1 MPKLTGGQA
10 VVESLKTQG
19 VDTVFGIISIHN
31 LDLFDSLFG
40 SQDSIQFVG
49 GRLELGCGFM
59 ADGYARATGKPGV
72 LFTSTGPGAADSV
85 GAIGEAYFSGSPILE
100 ITTNVEQEFLGS
112 GKLATHET
120 KDQLRMFEAV
130 TDWNTSI
137 PEVESI
143 PDNITQAFDRFQT
156 RRPRPIELEI
166 PTDLLGTEADVEML
180 TARQP
185 NIPQGDP
192 NQVEKALQMLLKAK
206 RPAILVGEEVQQ
218 LGGTQQIVE
227 LAEKLGAAI
236 VTSDGAKG
244 AFPEDH
250 AQSLGQIMGRRIWG
264 ENPVQEWLGT
274 CDLVVV
280 LGSIMPH
287 RSTSGIGLQLPKDM
301 VHVLLDGEAI
311 GKNYPATVPIVA
323 NSQAV
328 VQQWLGAIG
337 DQDVHKGAA
346 FQDDIKSIRGNIR
359 SRLEETWS
367 NELKVFETVRAV
379 TPRNTI
385 FSLDPTVGASR
396 ATRCLDIYEP
406 RTYMHPHGW
415 LGLGFAFPAAI
426 GAKVGKPDS
435 PVVCVTGDG
444 GFQYNF
450 QELATCAQYGIHPVV
465 LMFNDNAWGVLKG
478 FQSDR
483 FGDNRR
489 FATDLVNPDFVKI
502 FESYGFEGTKVTNVN
517 DLGKALES
525 AIASGKTHLVEV
537 QTPDGFGAL
546 T

>member
-1 MPKLTGGQA
+1 VPKLTGGQT
-10 VVESLKTQG
+10 VVESLKAQG

-40 SQDSIQFVG
+40 SQDSMRFIG

-72 LFTSTGPGAADSV
+72 LFTSTGPGAADSM
-85 GAIGEAYFSGSPILE
+85 GAMGEAYFSGSPVLQ
-100 ITTNVEQEFLGS
+100 ITTNVEQEFIGS
-112 GKLATHET
+112 GKLSTHET
-120 KDQLRMFEAV
+120 KDQLRMFESV
-130 TDWNTSI
+130 TDWNAMI
-137 PEVESI
+137 NQVESI
-143 PDNITQAFDRFQT
+143 PDNIMEAFDRFQT

-166 PTDLLGTEADVEML
+166 PTNLLGEEADVEVL

-185 NIPQGDP
+185 DVPKGDP
-192 NQVEKALQMLLKAK
+192 NKVEQALQMILKAK
-206 RPAILVGEEVQQ
+206 RPVILVGEEVQM
-218 LGGTQQIVE
+218 LGGTQQIIE
-227 LAEKLGAAI
+227 LAEKLGAAV
-236 VTSDGAKG
+236 VTGDGAKG

-250 AQSLGQIMGRRIWG
+250 PLSVGQTLGRRIWG
-264 ENPVQEWLGT
+264 ENPVQDWLGT

-280 LGSIMPH
+280 LGCILPQ
-287 RSTSGIGLQLPKDM
+287 RSTTGIQLQLPKDT
-301 VHVLLDGEAI
+301 VHVLLDGDAI

-337 DQDVHKGAA
+337 NQDVDKGDA
-346 FQDDIKSIRGNIR
+346 FKNEIASIKGEVRR
-359 SRLEETWS
+359 KLEETWG
-367 NELKVFETVRAV
+367 NELKVFETVREV

-385 FSLDPTVGASR
+385 FSLDPTVPASR
-396 ATRCLDIYEP
+396 AARCLDIYEP

-426 GAKVGKPDS
+426 GAKVGKPDN

-450 QELATCAQYGIHPVV
+450 QELASCAQYGINPVV
-465 LMFNDNAWGVLKG
+465 LMFNDSAWGVLKNY
-478 FQSDR
+478 QKDR
-483 FGDNRR
+483 FGEGRQ
-489 FATDLVNPDFVKI
+489 FATELVNPDFVKL
-502 FESYGFEGTKVTNVN
+502 FESYGFEGTKVSNVK
-517 DLGKALES
+517 DLGKVLGD
-525 AIASGKTHLVEV
+525 AIGSGKTHLVEV
-537 QTPDGFGAL
+537 QIPDGFGSL

>member
-10 VVESLKTQG
+10 IIDSLKAQG

-31 LDLFDSLFG
+31 LDLFDSMFG
-40 SQDSIQFVG
+40 SQDSLNFVG

-59 ADGYARATGKPGV
+59 ADGYSRATGKPGI
-72 LFTSTGPGAADSV
+72 LITSTGPGAADSM
-85 GAIGEAYFSGSPILE
+85 GAMGEAYFSGSPILE
-100 ITTNVEQEFLGS
+100 ITTNVEQEFIGS
-112 GKLATHET
+112 GKLSTHET
-120 KDQLRMFEAV
+120 KNQLGMFEAV
-130 TDWNTSI
+130 TDWNAMITQI
-137 PEVESI
+137 ESI
-143 PDNITQAFDRFQT
+143 PDNITEAFDRFQT

-166 PTDLLGTEADVEML
+166 PTDLLGKEADVEML

-185 NIPQGDP
+185 DIPKGDP

-218 LGGTQQIVE
+218 LGGNHQIIE
-227 LAEKLGAAI
+227 LAEKLGAAV
-236 VTSDGAKG
+236 VTADGAKG

-250 AQSLGQIMGRRIWG
+250 AQSLGQIMGNRIWG

-274 CDLVVV
+274 CDLVLV
-280 LGSIMPH
+280 LGAIMPQ
-287 RSTSGIGLQLPKDM
+287 RSTTGIGLKLPSDV

-337 DQDVHKGAA
+337 DQDVHKGKA
-346 FQDDIKSIRGNIR
+346 FQDDIASIKGNIR
-359 SRLEETWS
+359 SKLEETWS
-367 NELKVFETVRAV
+367 NELNVFETIREV

-396 ATRCLDIYEP
+396 ATRCLEIYEP

-415 LGLGFAFPAAI
+415 LGLGFAFPASI

-465 LMFNDNAWGVLKG
+465 LMFNDSAWGVLKG
-478 FQSDR
+478 FQGDR
-483 FGDNRR
+483 FGEGRK
-489 FATDLVNPDFVKI
+489 FATDLVNPDFVKL
-502 FESYGFEGTKVTNVN
+502 FESYGFEGTKVSNVK

>member
-1 MPKLTGGQA
+1 MPKLTGGQT
-10 VVESLKTQG
+10 VIESLKAQG

-40 SQDSIQFVG
+40 SQDSIQFIG

-59 ADGYARATGKPGV
+59 ADGYTRATGKPGI
-72 LFTSTGPGAADSV
+72 LFTSTGPGAADSM

-120 KDQLRMFEAV
+120 KDQLGMFKAV
-130 TDWNTSI
+130 TDWNALI

-143 PDNITQAFDRFQT
+143 PDNITEAFDRFQT

-166 PTDLLGTEADVEML
+166 PTNLLSTEADVEML

-185 NIPQGDP
+185 DIPQGDP

-218 LGGTQQIVE
+218 LGGTQQIIE
-227 LAEKLGAAI
+227 LAEKLGAAV

-264 ENPVQEWLGT
+264 ENPVQDWLGT

-280 LGSIMPH
+280 LGSILPQ
-287 RSTSGIGLQLPKDM
+287 RSTSGIGLQLPKEM

-311 GKNYPATVPIVA
+311 GKNYPVTVPIVA

-328 VQQWLGAIG
+328 VQQWRGAIG
-337 DQDVHKGAA
+337 DQDVHKGNG
-346 FQDDIKSIRGNIR
+346 FQDDISAIRGEIR
-359 SRLEETWS
+359 QSLEDSWG
-367 NELKVFETVRAV
+367 NELRVYETVRAV

-385 FSLDPTVGASR
+385 FSLDPAVAASR
-396 ATRCLDIYEP
+396 ATRCLEIYEP

-415 LGLGFAFPAAI
+415 LGLGFAFPAAV

-465 LMFNDNAWGVLKG
+465 LMFNDNAWGVLKD
-478 FQSDR
+478 FQGDR
-483 FGDNRR
+483 FGKDRR

-502 FESYGFEGTKVTNVN
+502 FDSYGFEGTKVTTVKEM
-517 DLGKALES
+517 GKALEN
-525 AIASGKTHLVEV
+525 ALASGKTSLIEV

>member
-10 VVESLKTQG
+10 IIESLKAQG
-19 VDTVFGIISIHN
+19 VDTVFGIISVHN
-31 LDLFDSLFG
+31 LDLFDSLFE
-40 SQDSIQFVG
+40 SHDSLNFVG

-59 ADGYARATGKPGV
+59 ADGYARSTGKPGV
-72 LFTSTGPGAADSV
+72 LITSTGPGAADSM

-100 ITTNVEQEFLGS
+100 ITTNVEREFVGS

-120 KDQLRMFEAV
+120 KNQLGMFEAV
-130 TDWNTSI
+130 TDWNASI
-137 PEVESI
+137 PQVESI
-143 PDNITQAFDRFQT
+143 PDNITEAFERFQT
-156 RRPRPIELEI
+156 RRPRPVELEI

-185 NIPQGDP
+185 DIPKGDA
-192 NQVEKALQMLLKAK
+192 NQVEKALQMLFKAK

-218 LGGTQQIVE
+218 LGGTAQIVE
-227 LAEKLGAAI
+227 LAEKLGAAV
-236 VTSDGAKG
+236 VTADGAKG

-250 AQSLGQIMGRRIWG
+250 PQSLGQIMGKRIWG
-264 ENPVQEWLGT
+264 ENPVQDWLGT

-280 LGSIMPH
+280 LGSIMPQ
-287 RSTSGIGLQLPKDM
+287 RSTTGIGLQMPKDI

-337 DQDVHKGAA
+337 TQDVHKGKS
-346 FQDDIKSIRGNIR
+346 FEDDISSIKTKIR
-359 SRLEETWS
+359 SKLEETWS
-367 NELKVFETVRAV
+367 NELNVFETVRSV

-396 ATRCLDIYEP
+396 ATRCLEIYEP

-426 GAKVGKPDS
+426 GAKVGKPQS

-450 QELATCAQYGIHPVV
+450 QELATCAQYGIHPVI

-478 FQSDR
+478 FQQDR
-483 FGDNRR
+483 FGEGRR
-489 FATDLVNPDFVKI
+489 FATDLVNPDFVKL
-502 FESYGFEGTKVTNVN
+502 FESYGFEGTKVDNVKE
-517 DLGKALES
+517 LGKALEN

-537 QTPDGFGAL
+537 QTPEGFGAL

>member
-1 MPKLTGGQA
+1 MPKLTGGQT
-10 VVESLKTQG
+10 VVESLKAQG

-40 SQDSIQFVG
+40 SQDSMRFIG

-72 LFTSTGPGAADSV
+72 LFTSTGPGAADSM
-85 GAIGEAYFSGSPILE
+85 GAMGEAYFSGSPVLQ
-100 ITTNVEQEFLGS
+100 ITTNVEQEFIGS
-112 GKLATHET
+112 GKLSTHET
-120 KDQLRMFEAV
+120 KDQLRMFESV
-130 TDWNTSI
+130 TDWNAMI
-137 PEVESI
+137 NQVESI
-143 PDNITQAFDRFQT
+143 PDNIMEAFDRFQT

-166 PTDLLGTEADVEML
+166 PTNLLGEEADVEVL

-185 NIPQGDP
+185 DVPKGDP
-192 NQVEKALQMLLKAK
+192 NKVEQALQMILKAK
-206 RPAILVGEEVQQ
+206 RPVILVGEEVQM
-218 LGGTQQIVE
+218 LGGTQQIIE
-227 LAEKLGAAI
+227 LAEKLGAAV
-236 VTSDGAKG
+236 VTGDGAKG

-250 AQSLGQIMGRRIWG
+250 PLSVGQTLGRRIWG
-264 ENPVQEWLGT
+264 ENPVQDWLGT

-280 LGSIMPH
+280 LGCILPQ
-287 RSTSGIGLQLPKDM
+287 RSTTGIQLQLPKDT
-301 VHVLLDGEAI
+301 VHVLLDGDAI

-337 DQDVHKGAA
+337 NQDVDKGDA
-346 FQDDIKSIRGNIR
+346 FKNEIASIKGEVRR
-359 SRLEETWS
+359 KLEETWG
-367 NELKVFETVRAV
+367 NELKVFETVREV

-385 FSLDPTVGASR
+385 FSLDPTVPASR
-396 ATRCLDIYEP
+396 AARCLDIYEP

-426 GAKVGKPDS
+426 GAKVGKPDN

-450 QELATCAQYGIHPVV
+450 QELASCAQYGINPVV
-465 LMFNDNAWGVLKG
+465 LMFNDSAWGVLKNY
-478 FQSDR
+478 QKDR
-483 FGDNRR
+483 FGEGRQ
-489 FATDLVNPDFVKI
+489 FATELVNPDFVKL
-502 FESYGFEGTKVTNVN
+502 FESYGFEGTKVSNVK
-517 DLGKALES
+517 DLGKVLGD
-525 AIASGKTHLVEV
+525 AIGSGKTHLVEV
-537 QTPDGFGAL
+537 QIPDGFGSL